1 MRLGAVLRLQLI
13 NRYGMQRVLV
23 TGANGFIGKMLCQ
36 TLAARPYEVSGL
48 VRTVREPVQSIEYVE
63 ADLEHSD
70 SLRAACQDFDC
81 IVHLAGRAHVL
92 SEYDGNP
99 LEAFRR
105 ANCAATLRLAQQ
117 AVQSGVR
124 RFIFISSIGVNGAET
139 FEKPFDEFSSSKP
152 HADYAIS
159 KLEAE
164 EGLKKLLAGAE
175 TELVIIRPPLVY
187 GIDAPGNFGR
197 LLKLVATGLPLPLGG
212 ANNRRSIISLENLV
226 SFISLCI
233 EHPAAAGQLFLV
245 SDGRD
250 ISTTQMVKALAQ
262 GMGKKPLMLPVPD
275 ALLKVGAKLL
285 GKESLYTQLYRSLQ
299 VDSSKARSLLG
310 WKPQE
315 NTLEALQ
322 KIGRLCA
329 V

>member
-1 MRLGAVLRLQLI
+1 L
-13 NRYGMQRVLV
+13 
-23 TGANGFIGKMLCQ
+23 
-36 TLAARPYEVSGL
+36 S
-48 VRTVREPVQSIEYVE
+48 
-63 ADLEHSD
+63 
-70 SLRAACQDFDC
+70 AACQDFDC

-92 SEYDGNP
+92 SEHDQNP

-105 ANCAATLRLAQQ
+105 ANCGATLRLAQQ
-117 AVQSGVR
+117 AVESGVR

-139 FEKPFDEFSSSKP
+139 SRKPFDEFSNPKP

-164 EGLKKLLAGAE
+164 EGLKKLLAGTE

-187 GIDAPGNFGR
+187 GVDAPGNFAR
-197 LLKLVATGLPLPLGG
+197 LLKFVATGLPLPLGRI
-212 ANNRRSIISLENLV
+212 NNRRSIVSLENLV

-233 EHPAAAGQLFLV
+233 EHSAAAGQLFLV
-245 SDGRD
+245 SDGED
-250 ISTTQMVKALAQ
+250 ISTTEMVLALAQ

-275 ALLKVGAKLL
+275 SLLKVGAKLL
-285 GKESLYTQLYRSLQ
+285 GKESLYTQLCCSLQ

-315 NTLEALQ
+315 NTLEALE
-322 KIGRLCA
+322 KIGRLC
-329 V
+329 VVPH

>member
-1 MRLGAVLRLQLI
+1 
-13 NRYGMQRVLV
+13 MQRILV

-36 TLAARPYEVSGL
+36 ALAARSYKVSGL
-48 VRTVREPVQSIEYVE
+48 VRTIREPVPGVEYVE
-63 ADLEHSD
+63 IDLEHSD
-70 SLRAACQDFDC
+70 CLDAVCQEFDC

-92 SEYDGNP
+92 REHDQNP

-105 ANCAATLRLAQQ
+105 ANYEATLRLAQQ

-139 FEKPFDEFSSSKP
+139 FAKPFDEFSSPKP

-164 EGLKKLLAGAE
+164 EGLKALLTGTE

-187 GIDAPGNFGR
+187 GVDAPGNFAR

-212 ANNRRSIISLENLV
+212 INNRRSIISLENLV

-245 SDGRD
+245 SDGGS
-250 ISTTQMVKALAQ
+250 ICTTEMVLALGQ
-262 GMGKKPLMLPVPD
+262 GMGKKPLMLSVPD
-275 ALLKVGAKLL
+275 ALLKFGAKLL
-285 GKESLYTQLYRSLQ
+285 GKESLYTQLFCSLE
-299 VDSSKARSLLG
+299 VESSKARELLG
-310 WKPQE
+310 WQPKE
-315 NTLEALQ
+315 NTLEALERV
-322 KIGRLCA
+322 GRLY
-329 V
+329 VSQR